1 MLRTWNAGEDVE
13 QSELSYIACGRVN
26 GKAGSPTKKLNI
38 YFPGDTATL
47 ILGIYLREFK
57 DICTKVLYK
66 NLYKNPYS

>member
-26 GKAGSPTKKLNI
+26 GKAGSPTKKVKYTLS
-38 YFPGDTATL
+38 GDTATL
-47 ILGIYLREFK
+47 ILGIYLRELK
-57 DICTKVLYK
+57 DTFTKVLHK